1 MWEDF
6 ENLLRCGKL
15 FHVFRRSSVYSCIKL
30 EIGVSLF
37 EDHIVFKSADQDNYV
52 YLSGKKLGYM
62 YMPHSTFG
70 LAILHS
76 GS

>member
-30 EIGVSLF
+30 EIEVSLF
-37 EDHIVFKSADQDNYV
+37 EDHIVFKSADQV
-52 YLSGKKLGYM
+52 IMSGKKLGYM